1 VLTAKED
8 QDNGCIINTAVQV
21 ANNPTRLAI
30 SCQTENLTKEII
42 EKTGVFNVSVL
53 SEDVSFDTIKHFGM
67 QTGREVNK
75 FENFSAVKRS
85 HNGLYYLT
93 ENANA
98 MFSCKVVDKK
108 DLGSHMMFIGEVT
121 ESKVLSKTPSCTY
134 AHYHKAIKPKF

>member
-1 VLTAKED
+1 MDAKAMFNLSYGLFVLSANDGER
-8 QDNGCIINTAVQV
+8 DNACIINTAVQV

-30 SCQTENLTKEII
+30 SCQSENLTKEMI
-42 EKTGVFNVSVL
+42 ERTGEFNVSVL

-98 MFSCKVVDKK
+98 MFSCQ
-108 DLGSHMMFIGEVT
+108 LGWALPFASVPTTIISFAVC
-121 ESKVLSKTPSCTY
+121 LPSTDN
-134 AHYHKAIKPKF
+134 A